1 MKTIL
6 DAPLSPDQAAVW
18 HLGQASCIVLAAGV
32 TVAVDP
38 YLTDSAGLGDARF
51 ARLLPVPIEPED
63 LEVDVLIVTHNHL
76 DHLDP
81 DTLRG
86 YRHAETTWFVAPR
99 LAARALEDLGI
110 PYQRIHVVD
119 VGDEMEVGGV
129 RITGVYAVPTGLE
142 VLDTTGYKLTFGNDR
157 SIYLAS
163 DTAYSRLLLEAAPWA
178 EVLVV
183 PINGKWGNLGPEQ
196 AAELTAAVRPRYV
209 VPNHYDLFAPN
220 TENPEA
226 FRLFLDTHEHDAEC
240 VVLPVMGSLTW
251 GPAERLR
258 PGRRR
263 GAGGS

>member
-1 MKTIL
+1 VKRIVEAQL
-6 DAPLSPDQAAVW
+6 APDQAAVW
-18 HLGQASCIVLAAGV
+18 HLGQASCIIRGAGV

-38 YLTDSAGLGDARF
+38 YLTDSAGIGDARF

-86 YRHAETTWFVAPR
+86 YRHAASTWFVAPH
-99 LAARALEDLGI
+99 LAARALEAAGI
-110 PYQRIHVVD
+110 PRGRIRVVD
-119 VGDEMEVGGV
+119 VGDELGLGDV
-129 RITGVYAVPTGLE
+129 RIAGVYAVPTGPD
-142 VLDTTGYKLTFGNDR
+142 VLDTTGYRLTLANER

-178 EVLVV
+178 EVLLV

-209 VPNHYDLFAPN
+209 VPNHHDLFAPN
-220 TENPEA
+220 MENPEA
-226 FRLFLDTHEHDAEC
+226 FRLFLATHDTAAEC

-251 GPAERLR
+251 GPAQRLR
-258 PGRRR
+258 PGRPR
-263 GAGGS
+263 AGGG